1 MTLQYGQYFM
11 SGSVDEVIE
20 FITKMTPCT
29 VTSST
34 NIRLDENMSD
44 EDIENL
50 LNGFKVNK
58 Q

>member
-11 SGSVDEVIE
+11 SGSVDEIIE

-29 VTSST
+29 VTT
-34 NIRLDENMSD
+34 NINGTFNINNE

>member
-29 VTSST
+29 VTT
-34 NIRLDENMSD
+34 NTNGIFNLNDE
-44 EDIENL
+44 EDTKKLFGI
-50 LNGFKVNK
+50 KDK
-58 Q
+58 

>member
-11 SGSVDEVIE
+11 SGSVDEIIE

-29 VTSST
+29 ITT
-34 NIRLDENMSD
+34 NTNGTFNINNE

-58 Q
+58 E